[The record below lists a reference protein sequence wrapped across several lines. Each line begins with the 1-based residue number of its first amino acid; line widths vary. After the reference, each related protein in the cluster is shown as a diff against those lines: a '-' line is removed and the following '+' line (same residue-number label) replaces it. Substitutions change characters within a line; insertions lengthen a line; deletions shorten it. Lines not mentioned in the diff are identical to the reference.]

1 MKFLSIA
8 SLLKVLKNI
17 VRICY
22 NELITTGACMSN
34 CQQCGQPNPP
44 SKGKKSRKFCSKKCG
59 KLSHYNRY
67 KAEGRYSYYTKKNP
81 DWGKKTRED
90 NERRQKNQEEWD
102 KWSAIWL
109 TRKQVAE
116 ELGIS
121 TNTLHHRIKKAK
133 EAGISIETMSL
144 LQGNAYKELIN
155 PKDVDKLRETVT
167 PIPAGYVTAED
178 AAAILGITRNTFQ
191 AYRSRFGEK
200 YSDILPPDLIWKET
214 HGNKITKNL
223 YLREKVEIFAKNREE
238 EREALQQK
246 RLEEQ
251 LKREKAKKDIESKLR
266 GLLTTAE
273 VAHMIGKAGTTVGNY
288 ARQGYFPAAMEHG
301 GAKYYRKEDIE
312 AYMVKREEDKQER
325 EVQRLAKAAAY
336 RRKQRQD
343 PAYRMRD
350 TVRTLVYHT
359 IVLREGKT
367 KGGSTFKHLPYTP
380 QDLRDHLESQ
390 FDEHMTWDN
399 YGTYWQLDHV
409 IPTAALPYDSLTHPN
424 FAKCWDI
431 NNLQP
436 LEKAKNASK
445 GAWHEGKYHWY
456 KKS

>member
-1 MKFLSIA
+1 
-8 SLLKVLKNI
+8 
-17 VRICY
+17 
-22 NELITTGACMSN
+22 
-34 CQQCGQPNPP
+34 
-44 SKGKKSRKFCSKKCG
+44 
-59 KLSHYNRY
+59 
-67 KAEGRYSYYTKKNP
+67 
-81 DWGKKTRED
+81 
-90 NERRQKNQEEWD
+90 
-102 KWSAIWL
+102 
-109 TRKQVAE
+109 VAE

-178 AAAILGITRNTFQ
+178 AAAILGITYSSFQ
-191 AYRSRFGEK
+191 AYRTRSRKK
-200 YSDILPPDLIWKET
+200 YSNILPPDLIWK
-214 HGNKITKNL
+214 NTKNL
-223 YLREKVEIFAKNREE
+223 YFREKVEIFAKNREE

-273 VAHMIGKAGTTVGNY
+273 VAHMIGKARTTVGNY
-288 ARQGYFPAAMEHG
+288 ARQGYFPVAMEHG
-301 GAKYYRKEDIE
+301 RAKYYRKEDIE

-325 EVQRLAKAAAY
+325 EAQRLAKAAAY